1 MVAKENTGQVDF
13 IKAFKMYSTLRHVGT
28 RLPKLIYTM
37 TNLPSTRMGV
47 CRLCWPANTLFTKIL
62 IEAEAMFVLN

>member
-28 RLPKLIYTM
+28 SLPKLIYTM
-37 TNLPSTRMGV
+37 TNLSSTRMGV
-47 CRLCWPANTLFTKIL
+47 FVSAGQQTLFTKSK
-62 IEAEAMFVLN
+62 AEAMFVLN

>member
-37 TNLPSTRMGV
+37 TNFSSTRMGV
-47 CRLCWPANTLFTKIL
+47 FVSAGQQTHYSQRARQKQCLC
-62 IEAEAMFVLN
+62 

>member
-37 TNLPSTRMGV
+37 TNLSSTRMGV
-47 CRLCWPANTLFTKIL
+47 CLCWPANTFTKIL